1 MKSIEIAKS
10 IYNVER
16 WGEGYFNIDNN
27 GEVVATPLRKKEA
40 GTINL
45 PDLVSHLK
53 QQGLSLPIL
62 VRFTDI
68 LSHRADN
75 LIQAFRKAKQAR
87 GFGGEFT
94 AVYPIKVNQQF
105 SVVDKLVKH
114 ASGKVG
120 LEAGSKPELMAVLGV
135 ANKPIKI
142 VCNGYKDS
150 EFMRLACIG
159 QAMGHAVH
167 VVIEKLSELDVL
179 LAAAQQIG
187 YTPSIGIRIRLNSVG
202 KGKWQNT
209 GGEKGKFGLSATQ
222 VLAIVEQLRKV
233 EKLSFLNLVHFHIGS
248 QIANIR
254 DIHNAIRECARHYA
268 ELAELGV
275 PIKTI
280 DVGGGLGVD
289 YEGSGSRSSCSMNY
303 TVEEYANNVVGP
315 IAEICEQRQLP
326 HPNIIT
332 ESGRAMTAHHAMLI
346 TDVIDIEKAPVPENV
361 AAANDDDDA
370 TYQELWRTYQSV
382 AKRNVLEAYHDAIH
396 LFSDAHQKYV
406 VGLMTMM
413 QWAKVEQI
421 YFAILQR
428 VQRLL
433 DIKSRA
439 HREVLDELNEKLAD
453 KMFVN
458 FSLFQSL
465 PDVWGIEQLFP
476 IMPLKYLNTDLSSR
490 AVIQDITCDSDGQ
503 IKQYADGA
511 GIETS
516 LPLPEYQGQC
526 DYLIGMF
533 MVGAYQEI
541 LGDLHNLF
549 GDTDSVHVEIDD
561 RQEQGYRLTK
571 LIKGESVSDVLKHVH
586 FEPEKLAQS
595 YVQQLAQSPVTDQQ
609 KQEFLHQ
616 LTLGLEGYTYFEN
629 ERESQC

>member
-1 MKSIEIAKS
+1 MKNIEIAKS
-10 IYNVER
+10 VYNVER
-16 WGEGYFNIDNN
+16 WSEGYFNIDQN
-27 GEVVATPLRKKEA
+27 GEVVATPLAKSNA
-40 GTINL
+40 GVINL
-45 PDLVSHLK
+45 PSLVSDLK

-68 LSHRADN
+68 LSNRADN
-75 LIQAFRKAKQAR
+75 LINAFRKAKKAR
-87 GFGGEFT
+87 NFGGEFT

-114 ASGKVG
+114 SSGKVG

-159 QAMGHAVH
+159 QAMGHKVH
-167 VVIEKLSELDVL
+167 VVIEKLSELEVL
-179 LAAAQQIG
+179 LEAARCIG
-187 YTPSIGIRIRLNSVG
+187 HTPSIGIRIRLNSVG

-222 VLAIVEQLRKV
+222 VLATIEQLKKV
-233 EKLSFLNLVHFHIGS
+233 DKLEYLNLVHFHIGS

-275 PIKTI
+275 PINTI

-315 IAEICEQRQLP
+315 IAEICEQKQLP

-332 ESGRAMTAHHAMLI
+332 ESGRAMTAHHAMLV
-346 TDVIDIEKAPVPENV
+346 TDVIDIEKAPVPEEV
-361 AAANDDDDA
+361 APAEDDDDA
-370 TYQELWRTYQSV
+370 SYQELWRTYQSTH
-382 AKRNVLEAYHDAIH
+382 KRNVLEAYHDAIH

-406 VGLMTMM
+406 VGLIGMM

-421 YFAILQR
+421 YFAILKR
-428 VQRLL
+428 VQKLL

-476 IMPLKYLNTDLSSR
+476 IMPLKYLNEELGSR

-503 IKQYADGA
+503 ITQYADGA

-516 LPLPEYQGQC
+516 LPLPKYQGQC

-549 GDTDSVHVEIDD
+549 GDTDSVHVEID
-561 RQEQGYRLTK
+561 ESEKSGYRLTK
-571 LIKGESVSDVLKHVH
+571 LIKGESVTDVLRHVH
-586 FEPEKLAQS
+586 FEPEKLAESYAQQLNQTQISEAQKQS
-595 YVQQLAQSPVTDQQ
+595 YLEELQ
-609 KQEFLHQ
+609 
-616 LTLGLEGYTYFEN
+616 LGLEGYTYFEN
-629 ERESQC
+629 ERGNQC

>member
-1 MKSIEIAKS
+1 MKNIEIAKS
-10 IYNVER
+10 VYNVER
-16 WGEGYFNIDNN
+16 WSEGYFNIDQN
-27 GEVVATPLRKKEA
+27 GEVVATPLA
-40 GTINL
+40 SSSSGIINL
-45 PDLVSHLK
+45 PQLVSNLK

-68 LSHRADN
+68 LSNRADN
-75 LIQAFRKAKQAR
+75 LINAFRKAKQAR
-87 GFGGEFT
+87 NFGGEFT

-114 ASGKVG
+114 SSGKVG

-159 QAMGHAVH
+159 QAMGHKVH
-167 VVIEKLSELDVL
+167 VVIEKLSELEVL
-179 LAAAQQIG
+179 LEAARCIG
-187 YTPSIGIRIRLNSVG
+187 HTPSIGIRVRLNSVG

-222 VLAIVEQLRKV
+222 VLATIEQLKQV
-233 EKLSFLNLVHFHIGS
+233 DKLEYLNLVHFHIGS

-268 ELAELGV
+268 ELTELGV
-275 PIKTI
+275 PIATI

-315 IAEICEQRQLP
+315 IAEICEQKQLP

-332 ESGRAMTAHHAMLI
+332 ESGRAMTAHHAMLV
-346 TDVIDIEKAPVPENV
+346 TDVIDIEKAPVPEKV
-361 AAANDDDDA
+361 VPAEEMDDA
-370 TYQELWRTYQSV
+370 IYQELWRTYQSTD
-382 AKRNVLEAYHDAIH
+382 KRNVLEAYHDAIH
-396 LFSDAHQKYV
+396 LFADAHQKYV
-406 VGLMTMM
+406 VGLIGMM

-421 YFAILQR
+421 YFAILKR
-428 VQRLL
+428 VQKLL

-476 IMPLKYLNTDLSSR
+476 IMPLKYLNEKLHSR

-503 IKQYADGA
+503 ITQYADGA

-516 LPLPEYQGQC
+516 LPLPKYEGQC

-549 GDTDSVHVEIDD
+549 GDTDSVHVEID
-561 RQEQGYRLTK
+561 ETEPEGYRLTK

-586 FEPEKLAQS
+586 FEPKKLAES
-595 YVQQLAQSPVTDQQ
+595 YALQLEQTQISQQQ
-609 KQEFLHQ
+609 KQSYLKELQ
-616 LTLGLEGYTYFEN
+616 LGLEGYTYFEN
-629 ERESQC
+629 ERGNQC

>member
-1 MKSIEIAKS
+1 MKNIEIAKS
-10 IYNVER
+10 VYNVER
-16 WGEGYFNIDNN
+16 WSEGYFNIDNK
-27 GEVVATPLRKKEA
+27 GEVIATPLANKTVGA
-40 GTINL
+40 INL
-45 PDLVSHLK
+45 PKLAHNLK
-53 QQGLSLPIL
+53 EQGLSLPIL

-75 LIQAFRKAKQAR
+75 LINAFRQAKQAR
-87 GFGGEFT
+87 SFGGEFT

-114 ASGKVG
+114 SSGKVG

-159 QAMGHAVH
+159 QAMGHKVH

-179 LAAAQQIG
+179 LEAAQAIG
-187 YTPSIGIRIRLNSVG
+187 FTPSVGIRVRLNSVG

-222 VLAIVEQLRKV
+222 VLAIIEQLKQV
-233 EKLSFLNLVHFHIGS
+233 DKLSYLTLVHFHIGS

-275 PIKTI
+275 PISTI

-315 IAEICEQRQLP
+315 IAEICEQKQLP

-346 TDVIDIEKAPVPENV
+346 TDVIDIEKAPVPAEV
-361 AAANDDDDA
+361 TPAEDTDDSI
-370 TYQELWRTYQSV
+370 YQELWRTYQSTD
-382 AKRNVLEAYHDAIH
+382 KRNVLEAYHDAIH

-406 VGLMTMM
+406 VGLMGMM

-421 YFAILQR
+421 YFAILKR
-428 VQRLL
+428 VQKLL

-439 HREVLDELNEKLAD
+439 HRDVLDELNEKLAD

-476 IMPLKYLNTDLSSR
+476 IMPLKYLDQELSSR

-516 LPLPEYQGQC
+516 LPLPKYQGQC

-549 GDTDSVHVEIDD
+549 GDTDSVHVEID
-561 RQEQGYRLTK
+561 ESEKEGYRLTK
-571 LIKGESVSDVLKHVH
+571 LIKGESVTDVLKHVH
-586 FEPEKLAQS
+586 FQPEKLAES
-595 YVQQLAQSPVTDQQ
+595 YIQQLSQTDISEQQ
-609 KQEFLHQ
+609 KQSYIEQ
-616 LTLGLEGYTYFEN
+616 LQLGLEGYTYFEN
-629 ERESQC
+629 ERGNEC

>member
-1 MKSIEIAKS
+1 MKNIEIAKS
-10 IYNVER
+10 VYNVER
-16 WGEGYFNIDNN
+16 WSEGYFNIDNK
-27 GEVVATPLRKKEA
+27 GEVIATPLAKKTA
-40 GTINL
+40 GAINL
-45 PDLVSHLK
+45 PKLAHNLK
-53 QQGLSLPIL
+53 EQGLSLPIL

-75 LIQAFRKAKQAR
+75 LINAFRQAKQAR
-87 GFGGEFT
+87 NFGGEFT

-114 ASGKVG
+114 SSGKVG

-159 QAMGHAVH
+159 QAMGHKVH

-179 LAAAQQIG
+179 LEAAQTIG
-187 YTPSIGIRIRLNSVG
+187 FTPSIGIRIRLNSVG

-222 VLAIVEQLRKV
+222 VLAIIEQLKQV
-233 EKLSFLNLVHFHIGS
+233 DKLSYLNLVHFHIGS

-275 PIKTI
+275 PISTI

-315 IAEICEQRQLP
+315 IAEICEQKQLP

-346 TDVIDIEKAPVPENV
+346 TDVIDIEKAPVPVEV
-361 AAANDDDDA
+361 TPAEDTDDSI
-370 TYQELWRTYQSV
+370 YQELWRTYQSTD
-382 AKRNVLEAYHDAIH
+382 KRNVLEAYHDAIH

-406 VGLMTMM
+406 VGLMGMM

-421 YFAILQR
+421 YFAILKR
-428 VQRLL
+428 VQKLL

-439 HREVLDELNEKLAD
+439 HRDVLDELNEKLAD

-476 IMPLKYLNTDLSSR
+476 IMPLKYLDQELSSR

-503 IKQYADGA
+503 ITQYADGA

-516 LPLPEYQGQC
+516 LPLPKYQSQC

-549 GDTDSVHVEIDD
+549 GDTDSVHVEID
-561 RQEQGYRLTK
+561 ESEKEGYRLTK
-571 LIKGESVSDVLKHVH
+571 LIKGESVTDVLKHVH
-586 FEPEKLAQS
+586 FQPEKLAES
-595 YVQQLAQSPVTDQQ
+595 YIQQLSQTDISEQQ
-609 KQEFLHQ
+609 KQSYIEQ
-616 LTLGLEGYTYFEN
+616 LQLGLEGYTYFEN
-629 ERESQC
+629 ERGNEC

>member
-1 MKSIEIAKS
+1 MNNIDNAKS
-10 IYNVER
+10 VYNIER
-16 WGEGYFNIDNN
+16 WSEGYFNINEQ
-27 GEVVATPLRKKEA
+27 GEVVATPLLNKTTNE
-40 GTINL
+40 INL
-45 PDLVSHLK
+45 PQLVANLK

-62 VRFTDI
+62 ARFTDI

-75 LIQAFRKAKQAR
+75 LIQAFRKAKRAR
-87 GFGGEFT
+87 NFGGEFT

-114 ASGKVG
+114 SSGKVG

-142 VCNGYKDS
+142 VCNGYKDA

-159 QAMGHAVH
+159 QAMGHKVH

-179 LAAAQQIG
+179 LEAAQTIG
-187 YTPSIGIRIRLNSVG
+187 FTPSIGIRIRLNSVG

-222 VLAIVEQLRKV
+222 VLATIAQLQRV
-233 EKLSFLNLVHFHIGS
+233 SKLEHLNLVHFHIGS

-268 ELAELGV
+268 ELVELGV
-275 PIKTI
+275 PINTI

-315 IAEICEQRQLP
+315 IAEICEQKELP

-346 TDVIDIEKAPVPENV
+346 TDVIDIEKAPVPAQVEP
-361 AAANDDDDA
+361 AQEQDDA
-370 TYQELWRTYQSV
+370 TYQELWRTFQSTD
-382 AKRNVLEAYHDAIH
+382 KRNVLEAYHDAIH

-406 VGLMTMM
+406 VGLIGML
-413 QWAKVEQI
+413 QWSKVEQI
-421 YFAILQR
+421 YFAILKR
-428 VQRLL
+428 VQKLL

-476 IMPLKYLNTDLSSR
+476 IMPLKYLNQELNSR

-503 IKQYADGA
+503 IKHYADGA

-516 LPLPEYQGQC
+516 LPLPKYQGQC

-549 GDTDSVHVEIDD
+549 GDTDSVHVEIDSS
-561 RQEQGYRLTK
+561 QPNGYRLTK

-595 YVQQLAQSPVTDQQ
+595 YQVQLQNAALTEQQQQSY
-609 KQEFLHQ
+609 LHELQ
-616 LTLGLEGYTYFEN
+616 LGLEGYTYFEN